1 MSDSQNNTGLPFASV
16 VIPALNCIQEADD
29 CIAALQAQD
38 YPADRFEII
47 VVDNGSDDGTAER
60 VQALGVH
67 LERMPEKGRSKA
79 QNAGL
84 KAARGEIILTTD
96 MGCIARPDWISNVV
110 ACFRDPAVGCVAG
123 DITMLPTEDNMALRY
138 QARKR
143 YMSPLHALSRRK
155 LPFLPFADG
164 ANSSFRRAVFDEI
177 GGFESSFFKAA
188 DVEIC
193 YRILV
198 LTEWKIVFCPDC
210 LMQEAG
216 EPDLKTLQHQRYRMG
231 MGSHLLRARFPAFYE
246 QVEDDSN
253 AGLRERYWAWRER
266 MGNAGRWLG
275 ALLTLDRAYLED
287 SLVEWLMAR
296 ARQRGE
302 RDGAAHL
309 DRQAVQPEP
318 IDDARLRTFM
328 ARMDRLD
335 ERVLLRC
342 AKDTPQETGSMPFG
356 VELDFSKHDGP
367 GLIGA

>member
-1 MSDSQNNTGLPFASV
+1 MPHTTNTTDLPFVSV
-16 VIPALNCIQEADD
+16 VIPALNCIQEVDD

-47 VVDNGSDDGTAER
+47 VADNGSTDGTAER
-60 VQALGVH
+60 VQALGVQ

-84 KAARGEIILTTD
+84 KVARGEIILTTD
-96 MGCIARPDWISNVV
+96 MGCIARPNWISNVV
-110 ACFRDPAVGCVAG
+110 ACFRDPMVGCVAG
-123 DITMLPTEDNMALRY
+123 DIAMLPTGDNLALRF

-143 YMSPLHALSRRK
+143 YMSPLHALKRRR

-164 ANSSFRRAVFDEI
+164 ANASFRRAVFDEI

-210 LMQEAG
+210 LMEEAG

-231 MGSHLLRARFPAFYE
+231 LGSHLLRARFPAFFE
-246 QVEDDSN
+246 GAEESGP
-253 AGLRERYWAWRER
+253 AGLRQRYWAYRER
-266 MGNAGRWLG
+266 LGEAGRWLG
-275 ALLTLDRAYLED
+275 ALLSLDRAYLED
-287 SLVEWLMAR
+287 WWVSRLMAQAQAR
-296 ARQRGE
+296 GESEGAAYLGQQPVKPTPVDDARQR
-302 RDGAAHL
+302 A
-309 DRQAVQPEP
+309 
-318 IDDARLRTFM
+318 FM

-335 ERVLLRC
+335 ERVLVRR
-342 AKDTPQETGSMPFG
+342 AADTP
-356 VELDFSKHDGP
+356 GP
-367 GLIGA
+367 AGTI

>member
-1 MSDSQNNTGLPFASV
+1 MPETLPATPPDSESPFVSV
-16 VIPALNCIQEADD
+16 VIPALNCVHEVDD
-29 CIAALQAQD
+29 CISALRAQH

-47 VVDNGSDDGTAER
+47 VVDNGSSDGTDKKL
-60 VQALGVH
+60 QAHGVH

-84 KAARGEIILTTD
+84 KVARGEIILTTD

-123 DITMLPTEDNMALRY
+123 DIVMLPTGANLALRY

-143 YMSPLHALSRRK
+143 YMSPLHALKRRR

-164 ANSSFRRAVFDEI
+164 ANASFRRAVFDEI

-210 LMQEAG
+210 LMEEAG
-216 EPDLKTLQHQRYRMG
+216 EPDVKTLQHQRYRMG
-231 MGSHLLRARFPAFYE
+231 LGSHLLRARFPAFFE
-246 QVEDDSN
+246 RDEAASSS
-253 AGLRERYWAWRER
+253 GPRERYWALREHL
-266 MGNAGRWLG
+266 GEAGRWLG
-275 ALLTLDRAYLED
+275 ALLSLDRAYLED
-287 SLVEWLMAR
+287 WWVSRLMAQ
-296 ARQRGE
+296 AQARGE
-302 RDGAAHL
+302 REGVAYL
-309 DRQAVQPEP
+309 RQQPAQPTP
-318 IDDARLRTFM
+318 IDDARLRAFM

-335 ERVLLRC
+335 ERVLVRR
-342 AKDTPQETGSMPFG
+342 AADTP
-356 VELDFSKHDGP
+356 GP
-367 GLIGA
+367 AGTI